1 MMTVKEGAGSLSC
14 MMNLRIRAGV
24 LGLVCLMVAASP
36 MLAQNAL
43 PLATANGIDAAA
55 AEVLKATG
63 VPSASVA
70 VVQDGKVAYVK
81 AYGMA
86 RLEPPMPAE
95 PGMQYSIG
103 SISKQFTAAVV
114 LLLVQDGK
122 VKLVDPVGKYL
133 PELTRANEVT
143 VRQVL
148 SMTSGYQ
155 DFWPEDYVMT
165 SMMKPSN
172 PQQILDV
179 WGKKPLDFEPGTQ
192 WQYSNTNYVIAGRIA
207 EIAGGKPLIEQL
219 QERIFRPLKMTG
231 VFNSDAS
238 RLPSNDP
245 TGYYQHALGPLR
257 PAPQEGTGWMFA
269 AGELAMPASDLA
281 LWNISLMD
289 RTLLSPASYDE
300 MFTEVK
306 LKDGKG
312 TGYGLGVEVG
322 TRNGHRYIE
331 HSGEVSGFVSENIVF
346 PDDKA
351 AVTVL
356 TNEDAS
362 SAAGA
367 LGRKITP
374 LVLGGAIGAASAETV
389 AAEKRALDI
398 FTGLQ
403 DGKLDRTQL
412 TEFCDAYFTAEA
424 VQDFAASLKSLG
436 VPTSF
441 KQVAEE
447 KRGGM
452 TFRVFNVSFPNR
464 QVRVTEYEEPD
475 GKLEQY
481 LVIPSGS

>member
-1 MMTVKEGAGSLSC
+1 MTKMLA
-14 MMNLRIRAGV
+14 RTAGV
-24 LGLVCLMVAASP
+24 FWFGCVLVAVVPAV
-36 MLAQNAL
+36 AQNTL
-43 PLATANGIDAAA
+43 PTATAEGIDAAA

-70 VVQDGKVAYVK
+70 VVQGGNVAYVK

-86 RLEPPMPAE
+86 RLDPAMGAE
-95 PGMQYSIG
+95 PGMRYSIG
-103 SISKQFTAAVV
+103 SVSKQFTAVVV
-114 LLLVQDGK
+114 LLLAEAR
-122 VKLVDPVGKYL
+122 KLRLDEPVGNYL

-143 VRQVL
+143 IRQVL

-165 SMMKPSN
+165 SMMKPTD
-172 PQQILDV
+172 PQHILDV

-207 EIAGGKPLIEQL
+207 EIAGGRPLLDQL
-219 QERIFRPLKMTG
+219 EARIFRPLKMTG

-238 RLPSNDP
+238 RLPANDP

-257 PAPQEGTGWMFA
+257 AAPKEGQGWMFA

-281 LWNISLMD
+281 LWNISLMY
-289 RTLLSPASYDE
+289 RTLMAPASYEE

-306 LKDGKG
+306 LKNGKG
-312 TGYGLGVEVG
+312 TGYGLGVQVG
-322 TRNGHRYIE
+322 NRNGHRFIE

-346 PDDKA
+346 PDDKV

-367 LGRKITP
+367 LGRRIEP
-374 LVLGGAIGAASAETV
+374 LVLGGGSSTGAASAEAV

-403 DGKLDRTQL
+403 DGKLDRSQL
-412 TEFCDAYFTAEA
+412 TAFCDAYFTQEA
-424 VQDFAASLKSLG
+424 VDDFASSLKPLG
-436 VPTSF
+436 TPTSF
-441 KQVAEE
+441 KQVSES

-452 TFRVFNVSFPNR
+452 TFRAFNVGFTGR
-464 QVRVTEYEEPD
+464 QVRVTVYEMPD

-481 LVIPSGS
+481 LVIPAGS

>member
-1 MMTVKEGAGSLSC
+1 MCAGSLAG
-14 MMNLRIRAGV
+14 MTNLRVRTTGV
-24 LGLVCLMVAASP
+24 LGLGCVLVAVGP
-36 MLAQNAL
+36 MMAQSGL
-43 PLATANGIDAAA
+43 PSATVSGIDAAA
-55 AEVLKATG
+55 ADVLKATG
-63 VPSASVA
+63 VPSVSVA
-70 VVQDGKVAYVK
+70 VVQGGKVAYVK

-86 RLEPPMPAE
+86 RLDPAMAAE

-103 SISKQFTAAVV
+103 SISKQFTAALV

-122 VKLVDPVGKYL
+122 VKLDDPVGKYL
-133 PELTRANEVT
+133 PDLAQANEVT

-165 SMMKPSN
+165 SMMKPAT
-172 PQQILDV
+172 PQQILDG
-179 WGKKPLDFEPGTQ
+179 WAKKPLDFEPGTQ

-207 EIAGGKPLIEQL
+207 EIAGGKSLIEQL

-231 VFNSDAS
+231 VLNSDAS
-238 RLPSNDP
+238 RLPGNDP

-257 PAPQEGTGWMFA
+257 PAPAEGQGWMFA

-281 LWNISLMD
+281 VWNISMMD
-289 RTLLSPASYDE
+289 RTLLAPASYDE
-300 MFTEVK
+300 MFKEVK

-312 TGYGLGVEVG
+312 TGYGFGVQVG
-322 TRNGHRYIE
+322 TRNGRRFIE

-346 PDDKA
+346 PDDKV

-367 LGRKITP
+367 LGRKIAP
-374 LVLGGAIGAASAETV
+374 LVLGGASDTTNAEAV
-389 AAEKRALDI
+389 GAEKRALDI

-403 DGKLDRTQL
+403 EGKLDRTQL
-412 TEFCDAYFTAEA
+412 TEYCDAYFTQEA
-424 VQDFAASLKSLG
+424 VGDFAASLKPLG
-436 VPTSF
+436 TPTSF
-441 KQVAEE
+441 KQVGES

-452 TFRVFNVSFPNR
+452 TFRVFSVSFPQR
-464 QVRVTEYEEPD
+464 QVRVTVYEMPD

-481 LVIPSGS
+481 LVEPSGS

>member
-1 MMTVKEGAGSLSC
+1 MAKM
-14 MMNLRIRAGV
+14 RIRATGG
-24 LGLVCLMVAASP
+24 LGLVCVLAVAPAMVA
-36 MLAQNAL
+36 QNTVPA
-43 PLATANGIDAAA
+43 ATASGIDAAA
-55 AEVLKATG
+55 AEVLKTTG

-70 VVQDGKVAYVK
+70 VVRGGKVAYVK

-114 LLLVQDGK
+114 LLLAQDGK
-122 VKLVDPVGKYL
+122 LKLDDSVGKYL
-133 PELTRANEVT
+133 PGLTRANEVT
-143 VRQVL
+143 IRQVL

-165 SMMKPSN
+165 SMMKPAN

-207 EIAGGKPLIEQL
+207 EIVGGEPLIEQL
-219 QERIFRPLKMTG
+219 QERIFKPLKMTG

-238 RLPSNDP
+238 RLPGDDP

-257 PAPQEGTGWMFA
+257 PAPQEGQGWMFA

-281 LWNISLMD
+281 LWNISMMN
-289 RTLLSPASYDE
+289 RTLLSPASYE
-300 MFTEVK
+300 AMFTEVK

-312 TGYGLGVEVG
+312 TGYGLGVDLG
-322 TRNGHRYIE
+322 TRNGHRFIE

-346 PDDKA
+346 PDDKTA
-351 AVTVL
+351 ITVL

-362 SAAGA
+362 SAASA
-367 LGRKITP
+367 LARKIAP
-374 LVLGGAIGAASAETV
+374 LVLGGATDAGVASAETA

-403 DGKLDRTQL
+403 DGRLDRSQL
-412 TEFCDAYFTAEA
+412 TPFCDAYFTSEA
-424 VQDFAASLKSLG
+424 VGDFAASLKPLG

-441 KQVAEE
+441 KQVGES

-452 TFRVFNVSFPNR
+452 TFRVFNVSFPTK
-464 QVRVTEYEEPD
+464 QVRVTVYEMPD

-481 LVIPSGS
+481 LVIPTGS

>member
-1 MMTVKEGAGSLSC
+1 M
-14 MMNLRIRAGV
+14 GV
-24 LGLVCLMVAASP
+24 LGSVCVLASGMSPLM
-36 MLAQNAL
+36 AQNSL
-43 PLATANGIDAAA
+43 PSATANGIDAAA
-55 AEVLKATG
+55 ADVLKATG

-70 VVQDGKVAYVK
+70 VVQGGKVAYVK

-86 RLEPPMPAE
+86 RLDPAMAAE

-103 SISKQFTAAVV
+103 SISKQFTAAAV
-114 LLLVQDGK
+114 LLLMQDGK
-122 VKLVDPVGKYL
+122 LKLDDPVGKYL
-133 PELTRANEVT
+133 PGLTRANEVT
-143 VRQVL
+143 IRQVL

-165 SMMKPSN
+165 SMMKSTN
-172 PQQILDV
+172 PQGILDV
-179 WGKKPLDFEPGTQ
+179 WAKKPLDFDPGTQ

-207 EIAGGKPLIEQL
+207 EVAGGKPLMEQL
-219 QERIFRPLKMTG
+219 QERIFRPLKMMG
-231 VFNSDAS
+231 VFNSDAT
-238 RLPSNDP
+238 RLPANDP

-257 PAPQEGTGWMFA
+257 PAPQEGQGWMFA

-281 LWNISLMD
+281 LWNISLMN
-289 RTLLSPASYDE
+289 RTLLAPASYDE
-300 MFTEVK
+300 MFREVK

-322 TRNGHRYIE
+322 ERNGHRYIE
-331 HSGEVSGFVSENIVF
+331 HGGEVSGFVSENIVF
-346 PDDKA
+346 PDDKV

-367 LGRKITP
+367 LGRKIAP
-374 LVLGGAIGAASAETV
+374 LVWGGASDTSVASAEAA
-389 AAEKRALDI
+389 AAEKRALNI

-412 TEFCDAYFTAEA
+412 TALCDGYFTAEA
-424 VQDFAASLKSLG
+424 VEDFALSLKPLG
-436 VPTSF
+436 TPTSF
-441 KQVAEE
+441 KQVTEA

-452 TFRVFNVSFPNR
+452 TFRAFTVSFPGK
-464 QVRVTEYEEPD
+464 QVRVTVYEMPD

-481 LVIPSGS
+481 LVIPTGS

>member
-1 MMTVKEGAGSLSC
+1 MRDLQV
-14 MMNLRIRAGV
+14 RVAGV
-24 LGLVCLMVAASP
+24 LGMLCVVAAALPMVA
-36 MLAQNAL
+36 QNNL
-43 PLATANGIDAAA
+43 PAATASGIDAAA

-70 VVQDGKVAYVK
+70 VVQGGKVAYVK

-86 RLEPPMPAE
+86 RLDPQMPAE
-95 PGMQYSIG
+95 PGMQYSVG
-103 SISKQFTAAVV
+103 SISKQFTAAMM

-122 VKLVDPVGKYL
+122 VKLDDPVGKYL
-133 PELTRANEVT
+133 PGLTRANEVT
-143 VRQVL
+143 IRQVL
-148 SMTSGYQ
+148 SMASGYQ

-165 SMMKPSN
+165 SMMKPTN
-172 PQQILDV
+172 PQQILEV

-192 WQYSNTNYVIAGRIA
+192 WQYSNTNYVIAGRIV
-207 EIAGGKPLIEQL
+207 EIVGGKPLIEQL
-219 QERIFRPLKMTG
+219 QGRIFRPLRMTG

-238 RLPSNDP
+238 RLPANDP

-257 PAPQEGTGWMFA
+257 PAPLEGQGWMFA

-281 LWNISLMD
+281 LWNISMMD
-289 RTLLSPASYDE
+289 RTLLAQASYDA

-312 TGYGLGVEVG
+312 TGYGLGVQVG
-322 TRNGHRYIE
+322 NRNGHRYIE

-346 PDDKA
+346 PDDKV

-367 LGRKITP
+367 LGRKIAS
-374 LVLGGAIGAASAETV
+374 LVLGGASSPGGGSAETA

-403 DGKLDRTQL
+403 DGKIDRSQLTQL
-412 TEFCDAYFTAEA
+412 CDAYFTEEA
-424 VQDFAASLKSLG
+424 VQDFAASLKPLG
-436 VPTSF
+436 VPSSF
-441 KQVAEE
+441 KQVAED

-452 TFRVFNVSFPNR
+452 TFRVFSVSFPNNK
-464 QVRVTEYEEPD
+464 QVRVTVYEEPD

-481 LVIPSGS
+481 LVIAPGN

>member
-1 MMTVKEGAGSLSC
+1 MTE
-14 MMNLRIRAGV
+14 V
-24 LGLVCLMVAASP
+24 LGLGLVMVAAVP
-36 MLAQNAL
+36 TMAQSAL
-43 PLATANGIDAAA
+43 SAATASGIDAAV
-55 AEVLKATG
+55 AEVLKTTG

-70 VVQDGKVAYVK
+70 VVQGGKVAYVK

-114 LLLVQDGK
+114 LLLAQDGK
-122 VKLVDPVGKYL
+122 LKLDDSVGKYL
-133 PELTRANEVT
+133 PGLTRANEVT
-143 VRQVL
+143 IRQVL

-165 SMMKPSN
+165 SMMKSAT
-172 PQQILDV
+172 PQQVLDT
-179 WGKKPLDFEPGTQ
+179 WAKKPLDFEPGTQ

-231 VFNSDAS
+231 VFNADAS
-238 RLPSNDP
+238 RLPGDDP

-257 PAPQEGTGWMFA
+257 PAPQEGQGWMFA

-281 LWNISLMD
+281 LWNISMMN
-289 RTLLSPASYDE
+289 RALLAPASYDE

-312 TGYGLGVEVG
+312 TGYGLGVQVG
-322 TRNGHRYIE
+322 DRNGHRFIE
-331 HSGEVSGFVSENIVF
+331 HSGEVSGFVSENLVF
-346 PDDKA
+346 PDDKV

-362 SAAGA
+362 SAASA
-367 LGRKITP
+367 LGRRITP
-374 LVLGGAIGAASAETV
+374 LVLGGAPAAGASNAETT

-403 DGKLDRTQL
+403 DGKLDRSQL
-412 TEFCDAYFTAEA
+412 TSLCDAYFTAEA
-424 VQDFAASLKSLG
+424 MGDFAASLKPLG

-441 KQVAEE
+441 KQVGES

-452 TFRVFNVSFPNR
+452 TFRVFSVNFPEK
-464 QVRVTEYEEPD
+464 QVRVTVYEMPD

-481 LVIPSGS
+481 LVIPTGS

>member
-1 MMTVKEGAGSLSC
+1 MRNVRVRMTE
-14 MMNLRIRAGV
+14 V
-24 LGLVCLMVAASP
+24 LGLGLVMVAAVP
-36 MLAQNAL
+36 TMAQSAL
-43 PLATANGIDAAA
+43 PAATASKIDAAV
-55 AEVLKATG
+55 AEVLKTTG

-70 VVQDGKVAYVK
+70 VVQGGKVAYVK

-95 PGMQYSIG
+95 AGMQYSIG
-103 SISKQFTAAVV
+103 SISKQFTAAII
-114 LLLVQDGK
+114 LLLQQDGK
-122 VKLVDPVGKYL
+122 LKVDDAVGKYL

-143 VRQVL
+143 IRQVL

-165 SMMKPSN
+165 SMMKSTN
-172 PQQILDV
+172 RQQILV
-179 WGKKPLDFEPGTQ
+179 GWAKKPLDLEPGTE

-207 EIAGGKPLIEQL
+207 EIAGGKPLIDQL
-219 QERIFRPLKMTG
+219 QERIFRPLKMNE

-238 RLPSNDP
+238 RLPATDP

-257 PAPQEGTGWMFA
+257 PAPKEGQGWVFA

-281 LWNISLMD
+281 LWNISMMN
-289 RTLLSPASYDE
+289 RTLLAPASYDQ

-322 TRNGHRYIE
+322 DRNGHRYIE

-351 AVTVL
+351 AMTVL

-362 SAAGA
+362 SAASA
-367 LGRKITP
+367 LGRRITP
-374 LVLGGAIGAASAETV
+374 LALSGATGAASAV

-403 DGKLDRTQL
+403 DGK
-412 TEFCDAYFTAEA
+412 
-424 VQDFAASLKSLG
+424 
-436 VPTSF
+436 
-441 KQVAEE
+441 
-447 KRGGM
+447 
-452 TFRVFNVSFPNR
+452 
-464 QVRVTEYEEPD
+464 
-475 GKLEQY
+475 
-481 LVIPSGS
+481 

>member
-1 MMTVKEGAGSLSC
+1 MRNVQGRA
-14 MMNLRIRAGV
+14 AGV
-24 LGLVCLMVAASP
+24 FGLACLMVAA
-36 MLAQNAL
+36 L
-43 PLATANGIDAAA
+43 PLMAQDTLPAATAGGIDAAA

-70 VVQDGKVAYVK
+70 VVQGGKVAYVK

-95 PGMQYSIG
+95 LRMQYSVG
-103 SISKQFTAAVV
+103 SISKQFTAALV

-122 VKLVDPVGKYL
+122 VKLDDTVGKYL

-172 PQQILDV
+172 PQKILDV

-219 QERIFRPLKMTG
+219 QERIFRPLKMNG

-238 RLPSNDP
+238 RLPANDP

-257 PAPQEGTGWMFA
+257 PAPQEGAGWMFA

-289 RTLLSPASYDE
+289 RTLLAPASYDA
-300 MFTEVK
+300 MFTEGK

-312 TGYGLGVEVG
+312 TGYGLGVQVG
-322 TRNGHRYIE
+322 MRNGHRYIE

-374 LVLGGAIGAASAETV
+374 LVLGGTTGAASAETA

-403 DGKLDRTQL
+403 DGKLDRSQL
-412 TEFCDAYFTAEA
+412 TAFCDAYFTAEA
-424 VQDFAASLKSLG
+424 VQDFASSLKPLG

-464 QVRVTEYEEPD
+464 QVRVTVYEEPD

>member
-1 MMTVKEGAGSLSC
+1 MTKIQVSA
-14 MMNLRIRAGV
+14 AGV
-24 LGLVCLMVAASP
+24 LGLVCVLVAASP
-36 MLAQNAL
+36 IVAQDAL
-43 PLATANGIDAAA
+43 PAATASGIDAAA
-55 AEVLKATG
+55 ADVLKTTG

-70 VVQDGKVAYVK
+70 VVEGGKVAYVK

-86 RLEPPMPAE
+86 RLDPAVAAE
-95 PGMQYSIG
+95 PGMRYSIG
-103 SISKQFTAAVV
+103 SVSKQFTAAMI
-114 LLLVQDGK
+114 LLLQQDGK
-122 VKLVDPVGKYL
+122 LKLDDPVGKYL
-133 PELTRANEVT
+133 PGLTRAKDVT
-143 VRQVL
+143 IRQVL

-165 SMMKPSN
+165 SMMKPTN

-179 WGKKPLDFEPGTQ
+179 WAKKPLDFEPGTE
-192 WQYSNTNYVIAGRIA
+192 WQYSNTNYVVAGRIA

-219 QERIFRPLKMTG
+219 QERIFKPLKMTG

-238 RLPSNDP
+238 RLPENDP

-257 PAPQEGTGWMFA
+257 PSPKEGQGWMFA

-281 LWNISLMD
+281 LWNISMMN
-289 RTLLSPASYDE
+289 RTLLAPASYDA

-312 TGYGLGVEVG
+312 TGYGLGVQVG
-322 TRNGHRYIE
+322 SRDGHRYIE

-367 LGRKITP
+367 LGRKIAP
-374 LVLGGAIGAASAETV
+374 LVLGGASGKVEASAEKA

-403 DGKLDRTQL
+403 DGKLDRSQL
-412 TEFCDAYFTAEA
+412 TEFCDAYFTQEA
-424 VQDFAASLKSLG
+424 VEDFASSLKPLG
-436 VPTSF
+436 TPTSF
-441 KQVAEE
+441 KQSSEG

-452 TFRVFNVSFPNR
+452 TFRVFRVEFPNR
-464 QVRVTEYEEPD
+464 QLRVTVYEMPD

-481 LVIPSGS
+481 LVIAPGS

>member
-1 MMTVKEGAGSLSC
+1 MAV
-14 MMNLRIRAGV
+14 
-24 LGLVCLMVAASP
+24 ASP
-36 MLAQNAL
+36 MLAQNAM
-43 PLATANGIDAAA
+43 PAVTASGIDAAA
-55 AEVLKATG
+55 ADVLKATG

-70 VVQDGKVAYVK
+70 VVQGGKVAYVK

-86 RLEPPMPAE
+86 RLDPAMPAE

-122 VKLVDPVGKYL
+122 LKLDDPVGKYL

-143 VRQVL
+143 LRQVL

-165 SMMKPSN
+165 SMMKPAN

-231 VFNSDAS
+231 VLNSDAS
-238 RLPSNDP
+238 RLPANDP
-245 TGYYQHALGPLR
+245 AGYYQHALGPLR
-257 PAPQEGTGWMFA
+257 QAPLEGQGWMFA

-281 LWNISLMD
+281 LWNISMMD
-289 RTLLSPASYDE
+289 RSLLTPASYDQ

-306 LKDGKG
+306 LKSGKG
-312 TGYGLGVEVG
+312 TGYGLGVQLG
-322 TRNGHRYIE
+322 MRNGHRFIE

-367 LGRKITP
+367 LGRRITP
-374 LVLGGAIGAASAETV
+374 LVLNGAPNAGVSSAEAV
-389 AAEKRALDI
+389 AAERRALEV

-403 DGKLDRTQL
+403 NGKLDRSQL
-412 TEFCDAYFTAEA
+412 TEFCDAYFSAEA
-424 VQDFAASLKSLG
+424 VEDFASSLKPLG

-452 TFRVFNVSFPNR
+452 TFRVFNVSFPGN
-464 QVRVTEYEEPD
+464 QVRVTVYEEPD

>member
-1 MMTVKEGAGSLSC
+1 MRNVRVRMTE
-14 MMNLRIRAGV
+14 V
-24 LGLVCLMVAASP
+24 LGLGLVMVAAVP
-36 MLAQNAL
+36 TMAQSAL
-43 PLATANGIDAAA
+43 SAATASGIDAAV
-55 AEVLKATG
+55 AEVLKTTG

-70 VVQDGKVAYVK
+70 VVQGGKVAYVK

-114 LLLVQDGK
+114 LLLAQDGK
-122 VKLVDPVGKYL
+122 LKLDDSVGKYL
-133 PELTRANEVT
+133 PGLTRANEVT
-143 VRQVL
+143 IRQVL

-165 SMMKPSN
+165 SMMKPAN

-179 WGKKPLDFEPGTQ
+179 WGKKPLDFEPGTD
-192 WQYSNTNYVIAGRIA
+192 WQYSNTNYAIAGRTA

-231 VFNSDAS
+231 VFNADAS
-238 RLPSNDP
+238 RLPANDP

-257 PAPQEGTGWMFA
+257 PSPQEGQGWMFA
-269 AGELAMPASDLA
+269 AGELAMPARDLA
-281 LWNISLMD
+281 LWNISMME
-289 RTLLSPASYDE
+289 RTLLCPVLFE
-300 MFTEVK
+300 GFFFEVK

-312 TGYGLGVEVG
+312 TGYGLGVDLG
-322 TRNGHRYIE
+322 TRNGHLFIE

-367 LGRKITP
+367 LGRRIAA
-374 LVLGGAIGAASAETV
+374 LLLGGAAGAGAANAEPA

-403 DGKLDRTQL
+403 DRKLDRSQL
-412 TEFCDAYFTAEA
+412 TALCDGYFTPEA
-424 VQDFAASLKSLG
+424 VEDFAASLKPLG

-441 KQVAEE
+441 KQTAEE

-452 TFRVFNVSFPNR
+452 TFRTFNVSFPGR
-464 QVRVTEYEEPD
+464 QVRVTVYEEPD

-481 LVIPSGS
+481 LVIPAGN

>member
-1 MMTVKEGAGSLSC
+1 MMK
-14 MMNLRIRAGV
+14 LRLRATGI
-24 LGLVCLMVAASP
+24 LGLGCVMAAVAPVAAQST
-36 MLAQNAL
+36 L
-43 PLATANGIDAAA
+43 PAATVNGIDAAA
-55 AEVLKATG
+55 AEVLKTTG

-70 VVQDGKVAYVK
+70 VVQGGKIAYVK

-86 RLEPPMPAE
+86 RLDPAMAAE

-103 SISKQFTAAVV
+103 SISKQFTAATV

-122 VKLVDPVGKYL
+122 VKLNDPVGKYL
-133 PELTRANEVT
+133 PGLTRANEVT
-143 VRQVL
+143 IRQVL

-165 SMMKPSN
+165 SMMKPTN

-179 WGKKPLDFEPGTQ
+179 WGKKPLDFEPGTE

-231 VFNSDAS
+231 VLNSDAS
-238 RLPSNDP
+238 RLPANDP

-257 PAPQEGTGWMFA
+257 PAPLEGQGWMFA

-281 LWNISLMD
+281 LWNISLMN
-289 RTLLSPASYDE
+289 RTLLAPASYDA
-300 MFTEVK
+300 MFAEVK

-312 TGYGLGVEVG
+312 SGYGLGVFVG
-322 TRNGHRYIE
+322 KQEEHRTIS
-331 HSGEVSGFVSENIVF
+331 HSGEVSGFVSQDVVY
-346 PDDKA
+346 PDDKI

-362 SAAGA
+362 RAAGVLA
-367 LGRKITP
+367 GKIAP
-374 LVLGGAIGAASAETV
+374 LVLGGASAASADGAAA

-403 DGKLDRTQL
+403 GGKLDRSQL
-412 TEFCDAYFTAEA
+412 TAFCDAYFTDEA
-424 VQDFAASLKSLG
+424 VEDFAASLKPLG
-436 VPTSF
+436 MPSSF
-441 KQVAEE
+441 KQVVEE

-452 TFRVFNVSFPNR
+452 TFRVFNVGFSGK
-464 QVRVTEYEEPD
+464 QVRVTVYEMPD

-481 LVIPSGS
+481 LVIPTGS

>member
-1 MMTVKEGAGSLSC
+1 MSKMQVRVT
-14 MMNLRIRAGV
+14 GV
-24 LGLVCLMVAASP
+24 LGLVCVLVAASP
-36 MLAQNAL
+36 LGAQNAL
-43 PLATANGIDAAA
+43 PTATASGIDAAA
-55 AEVLKATG
+55 ADVLKATG

-70 VVQDGKVAYVK
+70 VVQGGKVAYVK

-86 RLEPPMPAE
+86 RLDSAMAAE

-114 LLLVQDGK
+114 LLLAQDGK
-122 VKLVDPVGKYL
+122 LKLDDPVGKYL
-133 PELTRANEVT
+133 PGLTRANDVT
-143 VRQVL
+143 IRQVL

-155 DFWPEDYVMT
+155 DFWPEDYLMT
-165 SMMKPSN
+165 SMMKSTN

-179 WGKKPLDFEPGTQ
+179 WAKKPLDFEPGTE
-192 WQYSNTNYVIAGRIA
+192 WQYSNTNYVVAGRIA
-207 EIAGGKPLIEQL
+207 EIVGGKPWIEQL
-219 QERIFRPLKMTG
+219 RERIFRPLKMTG

-238 RLPSNDP
+238 RLPANDP

-257 PAPQEGTGWMFA
+257 PAPQEGQGWMFA

-281 LWNISLMD
+281 LWNISMMD
-289 RTLLSPASYDE
+289 RTLLVPASYDA

-312 TGYGLGVEVG
+312 TGYGLGVQVG
-322 TRNGHRYIE
+322 DQDGHRYIE

-346 PDDKA
+346 PDDRV

-362 SAAGA
+362 RAAGA
-367 LGRKITP
+367 LGRKIAP
-374 LVLGGAIGAASAETV
+374 LVLGGTSSMAGASAEA

-398 FTGLQ
+398 FSGLQ
-403 DGKLDRTQL
+403 EGKLDRSQL
-412 TEFCDAYFTAEA
+412 TALCDGYFTQEA
-424 VQDFAASLKSLG
+424 VEDFASSLKPLG
-436 VPTSF
+436 TPTSF
-441 KQVAEE
+441 KQASEA

-452 TFRVFNVSFPNR
+452 TFRVFNVGFPGR
-464 QVRVTEYEEPD
+464 QLRVTVYEMPD

-481 LVIPSGS
+481 LVIPTGS

>member
-1 MMTVKEGAGSLSC
+1 VTGAWGLGCVLAVVPAMM
-14 MMNLRIRAGV
+14 
-24 LGLVCLMVAASP
+24 
-36 MLAQNAL
+36 AQSTMPA
-43 PLATANGIDAAA
+43 ATASGIDAVAA
-55 AEVLKATG
+55 DVLKATG

-70 VVQDGKVAYVK
+70 VVQGGKVAYVK

-86 RLEPPMPAE
+86 RLDPPMAAE
-95 PGMQYSIG
+95 SGMQYSIG
-103 SISKQFTAAVV
+103 SISKQFTAALV

-122 VKLVDPVGKYL
+122 VKLDDPVGKYL

-165 SMMKPSN
+165 SMMKPAT
-172 PQQILDV
+172 PQQILDG

-207 EIAGGKPLIEQL
+207 EIAGGKPLIDQL

-238 RLPSNDP
+238 RLPANDP

-257 PAPQEGTGWMFA
+257 PAPAEGVGWMFA

-281 LWNISLMD
+281 LWNISMMD
-289 RTLLSPASYDE
+289 RTLLAPASYDT

-312 TGYGLGVEVG
+312 TGYGLGVQVG

-362 SAAGA
+362 SAASA
-367 LGRKITP
+367 LGRRIMP
-374 LVLGGAIGAASAETV
+374 LVLSGAPGAGVTSAEAA

-403 DGKLDRTQL
+403 DGKLDRSQL
-412 TEFCDAYFTAEA
+412 TALCDAYFTAEA
-424 VQDFAASLKSLG
+424 VQDFASSLKPLG
-436 VPTSF
+436 VPMSF

-452 TFRVFNVSFPNR
+452 TFRVFNASFPGK
-464 QVRVTEYEEPD
+464 QVRVTVYEEPD